1 MTAAEPGGRSFG
13 KITAVPSATWDSPV
27 RALAKRLGAVR
38 VYRPARALWVGIRR
52 PETVWRRGVEDELDF
67 WRTVL
72 PERVVRSPEY
82 RRRLDPA
89 SQSQE
94 PVLAE
99 VIERIDSDRVAILD
113 VGSGPLTAVSRGYP
127 GKTLSVTAVDPLA
140 DSYNR
145 LMDGLGIRPPVPPL
159 ACRGEDL
166 LEVFSP
172 DSFDIAYGLNA
183 IDHAVDPF
191 RVISNMVEVVRPGG
205 LVVLLHHRAAAE
217 GSLYRDLHQWNFDV
231 RGGDFVIRRPPW
243 RRINV
248 TARLA
253 ARATVTCEERA
264 GILVCRLEKAA
275 RKAVAGGTT
284 PDGPADGPENRP
296 VGNRAARAYKGS

>member
-1 MTAAEPGGRSFG
+1 M
-13 KITAVPSATWDSPV
+13 PSATRGSNV

-38 VYRPARALWVGIRR
+38 IYRPARALWVAIRS
-52 PETVWRRGVEDELDF
+52 PERVWRGGVEDELDF

-72 PERVVRSPEY
+72 PERAARSPEY
-82 RRRLDPA
+82 RRRLDPT
-89 SQSQE
+89 SHTQE

-113 VGSGPLTAVSRGYP
+113 VGSGPLTAVATGHP
-127 GKTLSVTAVDPLA
+127 DKTLSVTAVDPLA

-145 LMDGLGIRPPVPPL
+145 LMDRHGIRPPVRPR

-166 LEVFSP
+166 LEAFSP

-205 LVVLLHHRAAAE
+205 FVVLLHHRAAAR

-231 RGGDFVIRRPPW
+231 REGDFVIRRPP
-243 RRINV
+243 RRTINV
-248 TARLA
+248 TAGLA
-253 ARATVTCEERA
+253 DRAAVSCEGRA
-264 GILVCRLEKAA
+264 GILVCRLQKAA
-275 RKAVAGGTT
+275 GRAGPGLTGA
-284 PDGPADGPENRP
+284 DGPAEGARKRP